1 MAAKMVAKYILF
13 FIFATCMSIAF
24 KHIFAYSILLL
35 VEYFD
40 ECDLFE
46 EIQQRE
52 VNKLLNL
59 CNVS

>member
-1 MAAKMVAKYILF
+1 MVAKYILF
-13 FIFATCMSIAF
+13 FIFATCMSIAL
-24 KHIFAYSILLL
+24 KHIFFAYGILLL

-52 VNKLLNL
+52 INKL
-59 CNVS
+59 